1 MRLFGNAP
9 KPSNKLEEMLDEIVL
24 HLDNIDGK
32 KEPVRVADLMRG
44 TMVMG
49 ATGSGKT
56 SGSGKVY
63 AGALLNKGY
72 GGLVLCAKPDE
83 SIRWRHMAEAAGRAK
98 DVIVF
103 NEESGLQF
111 NPIQYEKIRKGKGAG
126 QTLNLVELIMVINLL
141 IQNFTSSDGGSSDS
155 FWENAMRRSVS
166 RSIDL
171 LKLANQDISVEN
183 IRKVIIN
190 ALTESDVEKYK
201 RLASDMSRG
210 DDNAK
215 RSAQAQIEDWRS
227 RNFTL
232 DCLIEAKVNHAKR
245 GDVTLSEQTTCKH
258 VSDYFFKEFA
268 RLAEKTR
275 SSIEEYFFGLAEPF
289 LSGLLHD
296 QFGQG
301 ISPELMPEQTYL
313 ENKII
318 ILDFPVKDYGLA
330 GVCAQ
335 GMFKY
340 AWQQAMERRKP
351 EEDGNINP
359 VFLWIDEC
367 QFFIN
372 PNYDSMFQTTAR
384 SALVASVYL
393 TQTIHNLIFTMG
405 RNNPEARAKG
415 LLANMGTKIF
425 HANADFDS
433 NQFASNMIGQDITA
447 MASMSAQL
455 KHGQTATLSEQVLYQ
470 VPPHAFMTLKY
481 GRKENDYMVEA
492 YVVKTGPWA
501 HTKKNY
507 IKVAFP
513 QNG

>member
-1 MRLFGNAP
+1 
-9 KPSNKLEEMLDEIVL
+9 MLDEIVL

-44 TMVMG
+44 TMMFG
-49 ATGSGKT
+49 ATGSGKS
-56 SGSGKVY
+56 SGSGKLY
-63 AGALLNKGY
+63 AGEFIIKGF

-83 SIRWRHMAEAAGRAK
+83 AIRWRHMADAAGRGD
-98 DVIVF
+98 DVNLF
-103 NEESGLQF
+103 NKKSGLQF
-111 NPIQYEKIRKGKGAG
+111 NPLQYEKIRKGDGADE
-126 QTLNLVELIMVINLL
+126 TINLIEFFFVLNLLV
-141 IQNFTSSDGGSSDS
+141 QNFSSSDGGSSES
-155 FWENAMRRSVS
+155 FWENAMKRCIG

-171 LKLANQDISVEN
+171 LKLAGLDISVDN
-183 IRKVIIN
+183 IRKIIIH
-190 ALTESDVEKYK
+190 AFREPEVEIYK
-201 RLASDMSRG
+201 RMIGDITRG
-210 DDNAK
+210 DAKARENAH
-215 RSAQAQIEDWRS
+215 AYLQDWS
-227 RNFTL
+227 NQNFTL
-232 DCLIEAKVNHAKR
+232 DCLTKAKNNLSKR
-245 GDVTLSEQTTCKH
+245 SDVSPSEKTAYNLVKE
-258 VSDYFFKEFA
+258 YFFVEFA
-268 RLAEKTR
+268 KLADKTR
-275 SSIEEYFFGLAEPF
+275 SSVEEFFFGMAEPF

-335 GMFKY
+335 GMYKY
-340 AWQQAMERRKP
+340 IWQQAMERRKP

-367 QFFIN
+367 QYFIN
-372 PNYDSMFQTTAR
+372 PSYDTMFQTTAR
-384 SALVASVYL
+384 SSLVASVYL
-393 TQTIHNLIFTMG
+393 TQSIHNLIFTMG